1 MQQVMFIGLNPSTAD
16 EQNDDPTLTRCINY
30 AKTWGFGSICMTNL
44 FAYRATR
51 PKDMLAV
58 SDPVGIENDEW
69 LIEQSQKAGLVI
81 AAWGNTGAHLN
92 RSSEVKQ
99 LIPKLHYLNLNQSGE
114 PAHPLYLKLDLR
126 PLPFGD

>member
-1 MQQVMFIGLNPSTAD
+1 MA
-16 EQNDDPTLTRCINY
+16 
-30 AKTWGFGSICMTNL
+30 NL

-69 LIEQSQKAGLVI
+69 LIKLSQKAGLVV
-81 AAWGNTGAHLN
+81 AAWGNTGNYLN

-99 LIPKLHYLNLNQSGE
+99 LIPKLYYLKLNQSGE
-114 PAHPLYLKLDLR
+114 PAHPLYLRLDLK
-126 PLPFGD
+126 PLPLSPH